1 VIRFIL
7 NPMCGTFA
15 TAMMGGAEAAPIL
28 YIARAFACQMI
39 DDSDPRTL
47 FRSNFAN
54 LLRRGSEAFGDRI
67 ALVQGTEQTSFGDLN
82 RRAGQI
88 AHALRTDGIGP
99 GDVCAVLAKGPRDA
113 AAAFFATLGIGAT
126 GINLNELYRP
136 RQIEFVLTHSRAR
149 ALVVSREV
157 LEGLPRPVVTSAN
170 IVVLEDIRNSGR
182 ELSPL
187 DCDPEAPAQITYT
200 SGSTGQP
207 KGVLMSHENLWA
219 GVRVVASYLGLRED
233 DRIAGLLPFSFVYGF
248 NQLTTALFVGATLVV
263 ERSTLVQDI
272 VATLRRERV
281 TVLAAVPPLWQQLL
295 GMAAFRDH
303 PLDHLRIVTNAGG
316 RLPPSTVRDLRQAQP
331 EAKLFLMYGLTEVFR
346 STYLPPEEVDGYPDS
361 IGRAVPES
369 AVYVL
374 NDEGQ
379 LAKPGEVGELLH
391 GGPSVAIGY
400 VGDPEATAN
409 VFRSNPFFRPGEPP
423 RVVFT
428 GDLVRRD
435 EEGRLY
441 YVGRRD
447 RMIKTLGFRVSPDE
461 ICDVIHASGLVAEAA
476 VVTEPD
482 SNRGERIVA
491 CIVLRAGANL
501 DQVRRFCGIE
511 LPRYM
516 QPVRYLCLTAIPRN
530 PSGKHDLLKLHAIV
544 AADPSPNVRV

>member
-1 VIRFIL
+1 
-7 NPMCGTFA
+7 MT
-15 TAMMGGAEAAPIL
+15 
-28 YIARAFACQMI
+28 
-39 DDSDPRTL
+39 DDSDSRAL
-47 FRSNFAN
+47 YRSSFAN
-54 LLRRGSEAFGDRI
+54 LLQRAGDAFGDRI
-67 ALVQGTEQTSFGDLN
+67 ALVHGREKTSFGELN

-88 AHALRTDGIGP
+88 AQALRGIGIGP

-113 AAAFFATLGIGAT
+113 AGAFFGAVGAGAT

-157 LEGLPRPVVTSAN
+157 LDNLPRPVVTSADIIVLEN
-170 IVVLEDIRNSGR
+170 IVNSDS
-182 ELSPL
+182 ELLPL
-187 DCDPEAPAQITYT
+187 ACDPAAPAQITYT

-263 ERSTLVQDI
+263 ERSTLAQEI

-295 GMAAFRDH
+295 GIAAFRDH

-316 RLPPSTVRDLRQAQP
+316 RLPPSSVRDLRRAQP
-331 EAKLFLMYGLTEVFR
+331 QAKLFLMYGLTEVFR
-346 STYLPPEEVDGYPDS
+346 STYLPPEEVEGHPDS
-361 IGRAVPES
+361 MGRAVPES

-400 VGDPEATAN
+400 VGDPDATAS
-409 VFRSNPFFRPGEPP
+409 VFRPNPFFRPGEPA
-423 RVVFT
+423 RVVFS

-461 ICDVIHASGLVAEAA
+461 ICDVIQASGLVADAA

-482 SNRGERIVA
+482 SQRGERIIA
-491 CIVLRAGANL
+491 CIVLRPEANL

-516 QPVRYLCLTAIPRN
+516 QPVRYVCLTAIPGN
-530 PSGKHDLLKLHAIV
+530 PSGKHDLPRLKAIV
-544 AADPSPNVRV
+544 AGDPSPNVSV

>member
-1 VIRFIL
+1 MWHVR
-7 NPMCGTFA
+7 NSDDGMRRD
-15 TAMMGGAEAAPIL
+15 AARTI
-28 YIARAFACQMI
+28 IARASSRQMI
-39 DDSDPRTL
+39 HDFDSRAL
-47 FRSNFAN
+47 ARSSFAN
-54 LLRRGSEAFGDRI
+54 LLRRAGDAFGDRV
-67 ALVQGTEQTSFGDLN
+67 ALVHGTEKTSFGDLN
-82 RRAGQI
+82 RRAGQV
-88 AHALRTDGIGP
+88 AQALRGTGIGP
-99 GDVCAVLAKGPRDA
+99 GDVCAVLAKDPCDA
-113 AAAFFATLGIGAT
+113 AAAFFAALGVGAT

-136 RQIEFVLTHSRAR
+136 RQIEFALTHSRAR

-157 LEGLPRPVVTSAN
+157 LDNLPRPVVTNAD
-170 IVVLEDIRNSGR
+170 IVVLEDIRNCES
-182 ELSPL
+182 EFAPL
-187 DCDPEAPAQITYT
+187 ACDPAVPAQITYT

-219 GVRVVASYLGLRED
+219 GVRVVAGYLGLRED

-263 ERSTLVQDI
+263 ERSTLPHDI
-272 VATLRRERV
+272 VATLRRQRI

-295 GMAAFRDH
+295 GIASFRDH
-303 PLDHLRIVTNAGG
+303 TLDHLRIVTNAGG
-316 RLPPSTVRDLRQAQP
+316 RLPPSSVRDLRRAQP
-331 EAKLFLMYGLTEVFR
+331 QARLFLMYGLTEVFR
-346 STYLPPEEVDGYPDS
+346 STYLPPEEVDSHPDS
-361 IGRAVPES
+361 MGRAVPES

-400 VGDPEATAN
+400 VGDPEATAS
-409 VFRSNPFFRPGEPP
+409 VFRPNPFFRPGEPA
-423 RVVFT
+423 RVVFS

-435 EEGRLY
+435 EDGRLY

-461 ICDVIHASGLVAEAA
+461 ISDVIQSSGLVAETA

-482 SNRGERIVA
+482 SQRGERIVA
-491 CIVLRAGANL
+491 CIVLRPEASLN
-501 DQVRRFCGIE
+501 QVQRFCGIE

-516 QPVRYLCLTAIPRN
+516 QPARYVCLTAIPRN
-530 PSGKHDLLKLHAIV
+530 PSGKHDLLKLKAIV
-544 AADPSPNVRV
+544 GGDPSPLATA

>member
-1 VIRFIL
+1 MT
-7 NPMCGTFA
+7 N
-15 TAMMGGAEAAPIL
+15 
-28 YIARAFACQMI
+28 
-39 DDSDPRTL
+39 DSDSL
-47 FRSNFAN
+47 SLAHSSFAN
-54 LLRRGSEAFGDRI
+54 LLRRAATEFGDRP
-67 ALVQGTEQTSFGDLN
+67 ALVHGKAKTSFTDLN

-88 AHALRTDGIGP
+88 AEALSAIGIGP
-99 GDVCAVLAKGPRDA
+99 GDVCAVLAKKPSDS
-113 AAAFFATLGIGAT
+113 AAAFFAALGVGAT

-136 RQIEFVLTHSRAR
+136 RQIEFVLANSHAR

-157 LEGLPRPVVTSAN
+157 LDGLHRPVVTNAD
-170 IVVLEDIRNSGR
+170 IVVLEDIGNNDR
-182 ELSPL
+182 ELAPL
-187 DCDPEAPAQITYT
+187 ACDPAAPAQITYT

-207 KGVLMSHENLWA
+207 KGVSMSHENLWA

-233 DRIAGLLPFSFVYGF
+233 DRLAGLLPFSFVYGF

-263 ERSTLVQDI
+263 ERSTLAQDI

-295 GMAAFRDH
+295 AIAAFRDH
-303 PLDHLRIVTNAGG
+303 PLDHLRILTNAGG
-316 RLPPSTVRDLRQAQP
+316 RLPPSSVRDLRRAQP
-331 EAKLFLMYGLTEVFR
+331 QAKLFLMYGLTEVFR
-346 STYLPPEEVDGYPDS
+346 STYLPPEEVDSHPDS
-361 IGRAVPES
+361 MGRAVPES

-374 NDEGQ
+374 NDEGE

-400 VGDPEATAN
+400 IEDPESTSR
-409 VFRSNPFFRPGEPP
+409 VFRPNPFFRPGEPT
-423 RVVFT
+423 RVVYS

-461 ICDVIHASGLVAEAA
+461 ISDVIQSSGLVAETA

-482 SNRGERIVA
+482 SQRGERIVA
-491 CIVLRAGANL
+491 CIVLRPEASLNEL
-501 DQVRRFCGIE
+501 QRFCGIE

-516 QPVRYLCLTAIPRN
+516 QPARYLCLTAIPRN
-530 PSGKHDLLKLHAIV
+530 PSGKHDLLQLRAIV
-544 AADPSPNVRV
+544 VGDQSQ